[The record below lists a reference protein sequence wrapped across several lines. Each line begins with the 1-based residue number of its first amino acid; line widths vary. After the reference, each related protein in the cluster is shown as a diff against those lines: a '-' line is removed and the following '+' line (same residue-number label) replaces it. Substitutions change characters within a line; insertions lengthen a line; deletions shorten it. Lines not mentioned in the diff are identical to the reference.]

1 MEEFTEKLIL
11 RSELYNK
18 LSKAKE
24 KYENDFDTDKVIKQS
39 YYKTRCDRIDQIK
52 GMIEFYKEKQK
63 HNIVLMQTLFQ
74 NVVIMWDKFNS
85 AEIREYN
92 IKPIP
97 LEVKENYDEM

>member
-1 MEEFTEKLIL
+1 MLLLKWIQLLTNKDSLEFSIKFLMEEFTEKLIL

-74 NVVIMWDKFNS
+74 NVVIM
-85 AEIREYN
+85 
-92 IKPIP
+92 
-97 LEVKENYDEM
+97 